1 MDTETEAGWPMA
13 LNQAKLAVT
22 ALPSNDP
29 AIGALPE
36 SLRER
41 LAAEG
46 VFTLDDWMALGRRR
60 HQLFGI
66 TSATVKQLNAA
77 ARSRRR

>member
-1 MDTETEAGWPMA
+1 MA
-13 LNQAKLAVT
+13 LNQAQLAVSS
-22 ALPSNDP
+22 LPPNDE

-41 LAAEG
+41 LASEG
-46 VFTLDDWMALGRRR
+46 VFTLQDWAALGRRR

-66 TSATVKQLNAA
+66 TSATVKKLDAL
-77 ARSRRR
+77 ARAQRS

>member
-1 MDTETEAGWPMA
+1 MA
-13 LNQAKLAVT
+13 LRQVNLEVESS
-22 ALPSNDP
+22 ALNDA

-36 SLRER
+36 PLRQR

-46 VFTLDDWMALGRRR
+46 VYTLQDWTALGRRR

-66 TSATVKQLNAA
+66 TSATVKKLDAL
-77 ARSRRR
+77 ARSSRG

>member
-1 MDTETEAGWPMA
+1 MA
-13 LNQAKLAVT
+13 LNQAQLAVSSP
-22 ALPSNDP
+22 PSHDE

-41 LAAEG
+41 LAGEG
-46 VFTLDDWMALGRRR
+46 VFTLQDWVALGRRR

-66 TSATVKQLNAA
+66 TSATVKKLDAL
-77 ARSRRR
+77 ARSGRS

>member
-1 MDTETEAGWPMA
+1 MA
-13 LNQAKLAVT
+13 LNAAQLAQSSS
-22 ALPSNDP
+22 PPHDE
-29 AIGALPE
+29 AIGALPD

-46 VFTLDDWMALGRRR
+46 VFTLQDWTALGRRR

-66 TSATVKQLNAA
+66 TTATVKKLDAL
-77 ARSRRR
+77 ARASRG

>member
-1 MDTETEAGWPMA
+1 MA
-13 LNQAKLAVT
+13 LNQAQRAVS
-22 ALPSNDP
+22 ASPPPNDE

-46 VFTLDDWMALGRRR
+46 VYTLQDWTALGRKR

-66 TSATVKQLNAA
+66 TSATVKQLDAL
-77 ARSRRR
+77 ARSSRA

>member
-1 MDTETEAGWPMA
+1 MV
-13 LNQAKLAVT
+13 LNPAQLAVSSS
-22 ALPSNDP
+22 PSHDE

-41 LAAEG
+41 LAGEG
-46 VFTLDDWMALGRRR
+46 VFTLQDWVALGRRR

-66 TSATVKQLNAA
+66 TSATVKQLDAL
-77 ARSRRR
+77 ARSSRS

>member
-1 MDTETEAGWPMA
+1 MVP
-13 LNQAKLAVT
+13 NQAGLAVE
-22 ALPSNDP
+22 AVPVHDE

-36 SLRER
+36 TLRDR

-46 VFTLDDWMALGRRR
+46 VYTLQDWMALGRRR

-66 TSATVKQLNAA
+66 TSATVKQLDAL
-77 ARSRRR
+77 ARSSRG

>member
-1 MDTETEAGWPMA
+1 MA
-13 LNQAKLAVT
+13 LNQAPLA
-22 ALPSNDP
+22 ASSLPPNDE

-46 VFTLDDWMALGRRR
+46 VFTLQDWVALGRRR

-66 TSATVKQLNAA
+66 TSATVKQLDAL
-77 ARSRRR
+77 ARPRRG

>member
-1 MDTETEAGWPMA
+1 MA
-13 LNQAKLAVT
+13 LNQAQLAVS
-22 ALPSNDP
+22 ASPPNDE

-46 VFTLDDWMALGRRR
+46 VYTLKDWTALGRRR

-66 TSATVKQLNAA
+66 TSATVKQLDAL
-77 ARSRRR
+77 ARANRG

>member
-1 MDTETEAGWPMA
+1 MA
-13 LNQAKLAVT
+13 LNQAQLADSS
-22 ALPSNDP
+22 LPANDE

-46 VFTLDDWMALGRRR
+46 VFTLQDWTGLGRRR

-66 TSATVKQLNAA
+66 TSATVKQLDAL
-77 ARSRRR
+77 ARARRG